1 MKILV
6 VVDVYNG
13 WAIKA
18 FHGENA
24 EEKAR
29 DFADIYYSKTGFDC
43 RYDEVSLL
51 KNI

>member
-1 MKILV
+1 MKIWV

-24 EEKAR
+24 EEKAK
-29 DFADIYYSKTGFDC
+29 DFANKYYLKTGFGC
-43 RYDEVSLL
+43 RYDEIYLTEA
-51 KNI
+51 